1 MGLHKRCFFHYFK
14 NKEELLLRILEK
26 PIEEVSINLEK
37 MMNNNELRPEEKLR
51 EAIDNHLTLLTEHI
65 DITYILE
72 RVKKSIKEESSDL
85 FEQEEEVWEGF

>member
-1 MGLHKRCFFHYFK
+1 MRDNKYEKIQLVAASLMNQKSYKGCSPQKIADRVGLHKRCFFHYFK

-51 EAIDNHLTLLTEHI
+51 EAIDNHLTLT
-65 DITYILE
+65 D
-72 RVKKSIKEESSDL
+72 
-85 FEQEEEVWEGF
+85 